1 MPDRADNPFAVS
13 QSLTSDEGRPP
24 AAAAGSFRITTL
36 ALRIGSLLAFLLYS
50 GFTLLLLWAGPADR
64 SAGYAFLGNAVLLLA
79 MTIASWASLQTAF
92 FFGCSTIIVQTV
104 ITLLLLAT
112 GGSLTR
118 ILLING
124 AILLPLLSLT
134 LLARHLARTSHS
146 PPAPRPPT
154 PDN

>member
-79 MTIASWASLQTAF
+79 MTIASWA
-92 FFGCSTIIVQTV
+92 
-104 ITLLLLAT
+104 
-112 GGSLTR
+112 
-118 ILLING
+118 
-124 AILLPLLSLT
+124 
-134 LLARHLARTSHS
+134 
-146 PPAPRPPT
+146 
-154 PDN
+154 